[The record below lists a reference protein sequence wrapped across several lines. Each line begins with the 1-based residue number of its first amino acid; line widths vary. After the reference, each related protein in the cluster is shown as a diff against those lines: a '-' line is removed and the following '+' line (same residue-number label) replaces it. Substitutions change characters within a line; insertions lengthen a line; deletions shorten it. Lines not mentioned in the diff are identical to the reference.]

1 MAKYSLG
8 ENNPIEN
15 IFSDKPSEVSSFSSV
30 GDRLNQN
37 NGTFDRCKLTKVF
50 HDLLSSAHN

>member
-15 IFSDKPSEVSSFSSV
+15 IFSDKPSEVSSFNSV
-30 GDRLNQN
+30 GDRLNRSN
-37 NGTFDRCKLTKVF
+37 SVFDR
-50 HDLLSSAHN
+50 S

>member
-37 NGTFDRCKLTKVF
+37 NGTFDRC
-50 HDLLSSAHN
+50 

>member
-15 IFSDKPSEVSSFSSV
+15 IFSDKPSEVSSFNSI
-30 GDRLNQN
+30 GDRLSQN

-50 HDLLSSAHN
+50 HDLLPGAYN